1 MSALTLVWRQVR
13 LISEQWAGPVSG
25 VTPLAALIGPP
36 GAPGTI
42 GPAGAT
48 GPAGSAGPQGVA
60 GPTGAIGSTG
70 ATGLTGAIGPVGIA
84 GPQGTV
90 GLTGAAGPA
99 GATGPTGAIGATGAT
114 GASGAQGPAGAAA
127 IFTLVE
133 VDLGTPARRSGR
145 FSIAVSG
152 QIVGKP
158 VSIAQAPG
166 PYTGK
171 GFAGADEA
179 EMDVVDV
186 SASVTSATQITAFW
200 RSRTRVRGNVK
211 FLYQI
216 GG

>member
-25 VTPLAALIGPP
+25 ATPLAALIGPP

-84 GPQGTV
+84 GPQGPA

-99 GATGPTGAIGATGAT
+99 GATGPTGAIGATGA
-114 GASGAQGPAGAAA
+114 SGAQGPAGAAS